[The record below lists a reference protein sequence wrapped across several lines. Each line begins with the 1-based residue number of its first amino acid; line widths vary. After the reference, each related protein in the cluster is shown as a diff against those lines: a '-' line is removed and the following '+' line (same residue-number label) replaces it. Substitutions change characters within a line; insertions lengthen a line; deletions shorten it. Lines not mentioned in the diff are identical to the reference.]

1 MIDECLEIFLEEQ
14 NKEESGDLILQEFR
28 LDYGNY
34 YFVNLNTGRVIES
47 LLVEKDTSDKE
58 ERRSTIIERQ
68 FKVRDYLSRLLEMNK
83 PIDGSKQ
90 IHSNNYLSFFIKKDK
105 IKDLNKIKEKL
116 IKSINGYYEVLIDY
130 SNKYDKKKLELLNRL
145 EIEDSLNR
153 EEEIYKTR
161 SWILENL
168 ERFSDLEN
176 YKDDKNYLK
185 IFFVSSDE
193 EIDENSDLNAESI
206 KKYRQESQKYIVPNL
221 YNKNDYNVLK
231 EGVVYGVANDN
242 YGLNSKKPF
251 LFNKTKKT
259 KVSNLVSLER
269 AKQQRSFFQW
279 LHALSDNKKYNV
291 YIGRIIS
298 NGDVQ
303 NYISGFPGKE
313 FLREPYFNGYY
324 LRVAK
329 EKNEAEIVDFDIING
344 LHSKEEGMYIKNYLR
359 LEDNL
364 KRDYY
369 NSNLIKLPVAM
380 EIIDSALFAN
390 RLRNSFFADEKDISK
405 DDPDLRSAI
414 LDTKDIFVDWYVKGK
429 GLTALKEIR
438 KSTYELLL
446 RHLKKN
452 QYSSLANAYNVRKAL
467 LLYIEEKEKGESGV
481 MENKREVS
489 KELEIRKKL
498 AELIENEKDQ
508 QLQNEELFGFALGQS
523 LYYLLS
529 LSEAADKNHSLI
541 LPILQTK
548 KLKRMK
554 ELTNNIYQ
562 KYSYAIGMNNRRFNK
577 LISMIMSYEGSEKVD
592 QQEMIIAGF
601 TSSNIIYEKRNQ
613 MKITLKK

>member
-279 LHALSDNKKYNV
+279 LNALSDNKKYNV

-467 LLYIEEKEKGESGV
+467 LLYIEEIEKGESGV
-481 MENKREVS
+481 MENKREIS

-601 TSSNIIYEKRNQ
+601 TSSNIIYEK
-613 MKITLKK
+613 KKSNENNA